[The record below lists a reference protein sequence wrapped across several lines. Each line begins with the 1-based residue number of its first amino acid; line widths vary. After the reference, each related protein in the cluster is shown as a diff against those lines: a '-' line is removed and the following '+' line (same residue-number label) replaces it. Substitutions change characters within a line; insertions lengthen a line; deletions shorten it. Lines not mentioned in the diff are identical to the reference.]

1 MQNELK
7 YIFLL
12 FHLVSLFISCDEQ
25 NPKKQNLQSAK
36 NEFNQRITIDS
47 TINSFAITPPLVLD
61 TSSIESKLISSG
73 LINIK
78 IIDSTILVDLKY
90 STTENFLHTDM
101 YGDFNKCYLQPD
113 VAQKL
118 KNAQTILRK
127 KFPYYSLII
136 FDAVRPRTIQYKMW
150 NAIDVPYFER
160 SKYVSNPNNASLHN
174 FGAAVDLSIADENGI
189 ELDMGTPYDYF
200 GELAY
205 PREEERLMNEG
216 KLTMKQLLNRKIL
229 RDIMIQSDFIPIT
242 TEWWHFN
249 SCTRI
254 DAYDKYEI
262 IE

>member
-7 YIFLL
+7 YTFLFFL
-12 FHLVSLFISCDEQ
+12 SVSLLISCDEK
-25 NPKKQNLQSAK
+25 NIKKQNLS
-36 NEFNQRITIDS
+36 NEKSEFIFNIEIDS
-47 TINSFAITPPLVLD
+47 TREILPRTPSIVLD

-78 IIDSTILVDLKY
+78 SIDSTILVDLKY

-118 KNAQTILRK
+118 KNAQAILKK

-136 FDAVRPRTIQYKMW
+136 FDAVRPRTVQYKMW

-174 FGAAVDLSIADENGI
+174 FGAAVDLSITDENGI

-229 RDIMIQSDFIPIT
+229 RDIMLQSDFMPIT

-254 DAYDKYEI
+254 DAYYKYEI